1 MKKKIIGLLICT
13 LLITTALPT
22 ISGSVRETSNET
34 NADYIKV
41 SNPKR
46 IDDYSSTSL
55 FFTENQGQ
63 FPTEVLFQTHT
74 PNAEIPAIF

>member
-34 NADYIKV
+34 NAELY
-41 SNPKR
+41 
-46 IDDYSSTSL
+46 
-55 FFTENQGQ
+55 
-63 FPTEVLFQTHT
+63 
-74 PNAEIPAIF
+74 